1 MSSYYINLR
10 LLIAHPKLMT
20 GLTNLIKGV
29 ISSEKIDFE
38 TICGVPYTE
47 LPISTM
53 LAVDLDKPMVLR
65 RKEPKSYGTKQLIE
79 GKYKVGD
86 RCIIVEDVIST
97 GSSVLETADDV
108 EKVGLVVKNVIVM
121 VDREEGGLKR
131 LTDRGFKVHCLL
143 INFKSDYQ
151 YFI

>member
-1 MSSYYINLR
+1 MVLIQ
-10 LLIAHPKLMT
+10 LIAYYSFTLQT
-20 GLTNLIKGV
+20 GVTNLIKDV

-38 TICGVPYTE
+38 TICGIPYTA

-97 GSSVLETADDV
+97 GSSVLETADV
-108 EKVGLVVKNVIVM
+108 SHYFLYNH
-121 VDREEGGLKR
+121 
-131 LTDRGFKVHCLL
+131 FKVILV
-143 INFKSDYQ
+143 
-151 YFI
+151 